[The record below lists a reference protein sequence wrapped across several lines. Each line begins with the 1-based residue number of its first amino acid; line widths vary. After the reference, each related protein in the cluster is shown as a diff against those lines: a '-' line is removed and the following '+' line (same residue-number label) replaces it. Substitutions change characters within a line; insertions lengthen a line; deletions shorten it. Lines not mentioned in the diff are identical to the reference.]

1 MAVAAAIGVGDGG
14 DQEEGDVM
22 SSRLANATS
31 RLSGKRS
38 LLRSS
43 SGIPSS
49 NSETLGQ
56 SQQQRVQ
63 QQGLSEINRSIE
75 KMTLQPMNNGES
87 SSSSFSAASAS
98 TRDIQGMVFSGL
110 KNQKMINI
118 MQRFRY
124 LTVAFLVKI
133 LF

>member
-1 MAVAAAIGVGDGG
+1 MSQISYLPILKFLPTPLQMAVAAAIGVGDGG

-56 SQQQRVQ
+56 SQQQRRVQQQ

-75 KMTLQPMNNGES
+75 KMTLQTMNNGES
-87 SSSSFSAASAS
+87 SSSH
-98 TRDIQGMVFSGL
+98 R
-110 KNQKMINI
+110 
-118 MQRFRY
+118 
-124 LTVAFLVKI
+124 
-133 LF
+133 

>member
-1 MAVAAAIGVGDGG
+1 MSQISYLHILKFLPTPLQMAVAAAIGVGDGG

-56 SQQQRVQ
+56 SQQQLRQQQ

-75 KMTLQPMNNGES
+75 KMTLQTMNNGES
-87 SSSSFSAASAS
+87 SSSH
-98 TRDIQGMVFSGL
+98 R
-110 KNQKMINI
+110 
-118 MQRFRY
+118 
-124 LTVAFLVKI
+124 
-133 LF
+133 

>member
-49 NSETLGQ
+49 NSESLGQ
-56 SQQQRVQ
+56 SQQQRRVQLQQ

-75 KMTLQPMNNGES
+75 KMTLQTMNNGES
-87 SSSSFSAASAS
+87 SSSHWVYEW
-98 TRDIQGMVFSGL
+98 GMFECQKLIIKVGKIL
-110 KNQKMINI
+110 KGSLDL
-118 MQRFRY
+118 FPSP
-124 LTVAFLVKI
+124 LVKI
-133 LF
+133 

>member
-43 SGIPSS
+43 SGILSS

-56 SQQQRVQ
+56 SQQQLRQQQ

-75 KMTLQPMNNGES
+75 KMTLQTMNNGES
-87 SSSSFSAASAS
+87 SSSH
-98 TRDIQGMVFSGL
+98 R
-110 KNQKMINI
+110 
-118 MQRFRY
+118 
-124 LTVAFLVKI
+124 
-133 LF
+133 

>member
-1 MAVAAAIGVGDGG
+1 MAVAAAIGVGDEGG
-14 DQEEGDVM
+14 QEELVL

-43 SGIPSS
+43 SGM
-49 NSETLGQ
+49 NSTNNSGASAAVSASGQQ
-56 SQQQRVQ
+56 SQQQQRQQQQQ

-98 TRDIQGMVFSGL
+98 NRDVQGMEF
-110 KNQKMINI
+110 
-118 MQRFRY
+118 
-124 LTVAFLVKI
+124 
-133 LF
+133 

>member
-49 NSETLGQ
+49 NSESLGQ
-56 SQQQRVQ
+56 SQQQRRVQLQQ

-75 KMTLQPMNNGES
+75 KMTLQTMNNGES
-87 SSSSFSAASAS
+87 SSSH
-98 TRDIQGMVFSGL
+98 RWDHWVYEWGMFECQKLIIKVDKIL
-110 KNQKMINI
+110 KGSLDL
-118 MQRFRY
+118 FPSP
-124 LTVAFLVKI
+124 LVKI
-133 LF
+133 

>member
-1 MAVAAAIGVGDGG
+1 MAVAAAIGVGG
-14 DQEEGDVM
+14 DQDAGDVM

-43 SGIPSS
+43 GICPSLSS
-49 NSETLGQ
+49 NSVV
-56 SQQQRVQ
+56 SQQQRQRSQQQQ

-98 TRDIQGMVFSGL
+98 TREIQGMEF
-110 KNQKMINI
+110 
-118 MQRFRY
+118 
-124 LTVAFLVKI
+124 
-133 LF
+133 

>member
-1 MAVAAAIGVGDGG
+1 MAVAAAIGVGGS
-14 DQEEGDVM
+14 DQEDVM

-43 SGIPSS
+43 GICPPSLATS
-49 NSETLGQ
+49 NSNVV
-56 SQQQRVQ
+56 SQQQRQRSQ
-63 QQGLSEINRSIE
+63 QQATQGLSEINRSIE

-98 TRDIQGMVFSGL
+98 NRDVQGMEF
-110 KNQKMINI
+110 
-118 MQRFRY
+118 
-124 LTVAFLVKI
+124 
-133 LF
+133 

>member
-1 MAVAAAIGVGDGG
+1 MAVAAAIGVGDEGG
-14 DQEEGDVM
+14 QEELVL

-43 SGIPSS
+43 GICPPSLATS
-49 NSETLGQ
+49 NSNVV
-56 SQQQRVQ
+56 SQQQRQRSQ
-63 QQGLSEINRSIE
+63 QQATQGLSEINRSIE

-98 TRDIQGMVFSGL
+98 NRDVQGMEF
-110 KNQKMINI
+110 
-118 MQRFRY
+118 
-124 LTVAFLVKI
+124 
-133 LF
+133 

>member
-49 NSETLGQ
+49 NSESLGQ
-56 SQQQRVQ
+56 LSQQQRRVQLQQ

-75 KMTLQPMNNGES
+75 KMTLQTMNNGES
-87 SSSSFSAASAS
+87 SSSH
-98 TRDIQGMVFSGL
+98 R
-110 KNQKMINI
+110 
-118 MQRFRY
+118 
-124 LTVAFLVKI
+124 
-133 LF
+133 

>member
-1 MAVAAAIGVGDGG
+1 MAVAAAIGVGGS
-14 DQEEGDVM
+14 DQEDVM

-43 SGIPSS
+43 GICPPSLATS
-49 NSETLGQ
+49 NSNIV
-56 SQQQRVQ
+56 SQQQRQRSQ
-63 QQGLSEINRSIE
+63 QQATQGLSEINRSIE

-98 TRDIQGMVFSGL
+98 NRDVQGMEF
-110 KNQKMINI
+110 
-118 MQRFRY
+118 
-124 LTVAFLVKI
+124 
-133 LF
+133 

>member
-1 MAVAAAIGVGDGG
+1 MEDFFQILCPSQNVKTLRPPILKFLPTPLQMAVAAAIGVGDGG

-49 NSETLGQ
+49 NSESLGQ
-56 SQQQRVQ
+56 SQQQRRVQLQQ

-75 KMTLQPMNNGES
+75 KMTLQTMNNGES
-87 SSSSFSAASAS
+87 SSSH
-98 TRDIQGMVFSGL
+98 R
-110 KNQKMINI
+110 
-118 MQRFRY
+118 
-124 LTVAFLVKI
+124 
-133 LF
+133 

>member
-1 MAVAAAIGVGDGG
+1 MAVAAAIGVGGS
-14 DQEEGDVM
+14 DQEDVM

-43 SGIPSS
+43 GICPPSLATS
-49 NSETLGQ
+49 NSNSVV
-56 SQQQRVQ
+56 SQQQRQRSQ
-63 QQGLSEINRSIE
+63 QQATQELSEINRSIE

-98 TRDIQGMVFSGL
+98 NRDVQGMEF
-110 KNQKMINI
+110 
-118 MQRFRY
+118 
-124 LTVAFLVKI
+124 
-133 LF
+133 

>member
-1 MAVAAAIGVGDGG
+1 MAVAAAIGVSGAS
-14 DQEEGDVM
+14 DQEAGDVM

-43 SGIPSS
+43 GICPSLSS
-49 NSETLGQ
+49 NSVV
-56 SQQQRVQ
+56 SQQQRQRQQQQ

-98 TRDIQGMVFSGL
+98 TREIQGMEF
-110 KNQKMINI
+110 
-118 MQRFRY
+118 
-124 LTVAFLVKI
+124 
-133 LF
+133 

>member
-1 MAVAAAIGVGDGG
+1 MITHISISSYAPSDGRGTAIGVGDGG

-49 NSETLGQ
+49 NSESLGQ
-56 SQQQRVQ
+56 SQQQRRVQLQQ

-75 KMTLQPMNNGES
+75 KMTLQTMNNGES
-87 SSSSFSAASAS
+87 SSSH
-98 TRDIQGMVFSGL
+98 R
-110 KNQKMINI
+110 
-118 MQRFRY
+118 
-124 LTVAFLVKI
+124 
-133 LF
+133 

>member
-1 MAVAAAIGVGDGG
+1 MAVAAAIGVG

-49 NSETLGQ
+49 NSESLGQ
-56 SQQQRVQ
+56 SQQQRRVQLQQ

-75 KMTLQPMNNGES
+75 KMTLQTMNNGES
-87 SSSSFSAASAS
+87 SSSH
-98 TRDIQGMVFSGL
+98 R
-110 KNQKMINI
+110 
-118 MQRFRY
+118 
-124 LTVAFLVKI
+124 
-133 LF
+133 

>member
-49 NSETLGQ
+49 NSETLWQ

-75 KMTLQPMNNGES
+75 KMTLQTMNNGES
-87 SSSSFSAASAS
+87 SSSH
-98 TRDIQGMVFSGL
+98 R
-110 KNQKMINI
+110 
-118 MQRFRY
+118 
-124 LTVAFLVKI
+124 
-133 LF
+133 